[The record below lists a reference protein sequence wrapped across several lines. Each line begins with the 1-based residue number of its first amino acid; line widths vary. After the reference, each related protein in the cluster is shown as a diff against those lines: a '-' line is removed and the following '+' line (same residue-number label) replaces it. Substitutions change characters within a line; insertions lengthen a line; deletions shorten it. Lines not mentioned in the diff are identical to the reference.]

1 MKLSETLRQKSDNWD
16 VHKREVIDNISGNF
30 RAMLYSG
37 SLLHKLEESITTEC
51 ILTRNKK
58 FLFEFSMC
66 DITSI
71 ANLSFMGWEHQQKY
85 FDNLPFEVTKQDIIK
100 ELIPRMLEILRVYF
114 ESEGFY
120 FSYSEPPVHI
130 GKNDYAVKQ
139 YVVII
144 SW

>member
-1 MKLSETLRQKSDNWD
+1 MKLSEALKQKSDNWD
-16 VHKREVIDNISGNF
+16 VHKREIIDNISDNF

-37 SLLHKLEESITTEC
+37 SVLHKFEESITTES
-51 ILTRNKK
+51 ILTRNKN

-66 DITSI
+66 DITAI

-85 FDNLPFEVTKQDIIK
+85 FDDLPFDVTKQGIIN
-100 ELIPRMLEILRVYF
+100 ELMPRMLEILRVYF
-114 ESEGFY
+114 ESEGFNC
-120 FSYSEPPVHI
+120 SYVEPPVHI

-139 YVVII
+139 YVVKI